1 MTQRRGRNTVVGG
14 IRSSTR
20 GVGRKPRTTSATTTT
35 TAYIPQTQ
43 CTTTGGHTTQNGIRC
58 GMEFCRNNG
67 WWWWWLCRTR
77 IIACCVITTTTTTA
91 MTTTS
96 HSMDTTN
103 FFVCTRCG

>member
-20 GVGRKPRTTSATTTT
+20 GVGRKPRTTSAITTA

-67 WWWWWLCRTR
+67 WWWWLCRTR
-77 IIACCVITTTTTTA
+77 IIACCVITTTTTA